1 MSNDYS
7 PRSGGGN
14 KRGRRRSGGS
24 SDRRR
29 NSDTKYDRPRREES
43 KKELTL
49 VEKITAF
56 FKKAFGGS
64 NGKTKRPNIT
74 TTSSTSPRT
83 KSVMTETRPAQTRTP
98 KAEHKTELEAPNPD
112 MVTSPRLYVGNLS
125 YDTAESDL
133 FDLFSKV
140 GSVRNVELVMDR
152 RANRSKGFGFVEMND
167 IEVAK
172 EAVMKLHRQDFQG
185 RQIVVSG
192 AKSDRRETESAPAA
206 PEQPEV

>member
-14 KRGRRRSGGS
+14 KRGRRRTGGG

-29 NSDTKYDRPRREES
+29 NSDAKYDRPRREDS

-64 NGKTKRPNIT
+64 NGKSKRPNIT
-74 TTSSTSPRT
+74 TNSSSPRT
-83 KSVMTETRPAQTRTP
+83 KSVLTETRPAQTRTP

-167 IEVAK
+167 IDVAK

-192 AKSDRRETESAPAA
+192 AKSDRRETESAPAT